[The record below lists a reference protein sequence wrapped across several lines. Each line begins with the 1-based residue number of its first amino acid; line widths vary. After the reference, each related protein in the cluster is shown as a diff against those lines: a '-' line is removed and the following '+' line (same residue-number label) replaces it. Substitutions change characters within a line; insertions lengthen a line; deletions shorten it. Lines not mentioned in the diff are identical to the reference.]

1 MSQRR
6 EMTALEQVTAAY
18 QSSVDFT
25 RTRATHPTFEWQ
37 PLLDVVVESPAV
49 DSFAF
54 QQIATDEIVLRGIA
68 DKALN
73 PEQAYR
79 VLSDAFDQVKW
90 KVLKRELG
98 DFI

>member
-1 MSQRR
+1 MRL
-6 EMTALEQVTAAY
+6 TALEQLTAAY

-25 RTRATHPTFEWQ
+25 RSRATHLMFEWQ

-49 DSFAF
+49 DSFAV
-54 QQIATDEIVLRGIA
+54 QQMATDDIVLRGVA

-73 PEQAYR
+73 PERALQ
-79 VLSDAFDQVKW
+79 VLRDAFDQVKW

-98 DFI
+98 SLI